1 MGAMM
6 SYYMRKD
13 ITKEEIQRRLD
24 EEDLLAR
31 LPPEE
36 SLSSVVP
43 YLTQEQWNLEE
54 ERAKAKN
61 QVEYDAMMG
70 AMVDKAISKML
81 HEYVSPAA
89 RSFVPPNVYVPKGW
103 SDWKSE
109 APLQD
114 YVTPAARSFVP
125 PDNIEKERKWH
136 DLTCVEQA
144 RVVAAEQVIDDI
156 KSGTLQWDNLT
167 SEGRA
172 LFVDT
177 ADCAEQIADKVDR
190 GIIGDWVLRTHP
202 REQPPV
208 SFDQLSDE
216 QKACILVVSHK
227 LDALT
232 FETYQAC
239 AKKTAIYSKDARVF
253 YPALGLTGEV
263 GEFIE
268 KVLQMS
274 THAGKVANQVKKI
287 IRDDDSECNVS
298 RMDEIAKELG
308 GVLWYL
314 SAIATDLGLDL
325 GVIAQENLDIL
336 ASRQKR
342 GVIQGDGDDR

>member
-1 MGAMM
+1 M
-6 SYYMRKD
+6 SYYLRKD
-13 ITKEEIQRRLD
+13 ITEEEIQRQLD

-36 SLSSVVP
+36 PLSSVDQS
-43 YLTQEQWNLEE
+43 LTQAQWNLEE

-61 QVEYDAMMG
+61 QVEYDAMMTEILRKG
-70 AMVDKAISKML
+70 LPK
-81 HEYVSPAA
+81 YVS
-89 RSFVPPNVYVPKGW
+89 
-103 SDWKSE
+103 
-109 APLQD
+109 
-114 YVTPAARSFVP
+114 PAARSFVP
-125 PDNIEKERKWH
+125 PDNIEKERK
-136 DLTCVEQA
+136 
-144 RVVAAEQVIDDI
+144 RVV
-156 KSGTLQWDNLT
+156 K
-167 SEGRA
+167 
-172 LFVDT
+172 
-177 ADCAEQIADKVDR
+177 QIADKIDQ
-190 GIIGDWVLRTHP
+190 GIIDDLVLRTHP

-208 SFDQLSDE
+208 SFDQLSSKEKD
-216 QKACILVVSHK
+216 ILVVSHK

-232 FETYQAC
+232 FEAYQAC
-239 AKKTAIYSKDARVF
+239 AEKTAIYNKDARVF

-274 THAGKVANQVKKI
+274 AHAGKVANQVKKI